1 MGEKGTADW
10 LQALRNWDT
19 SYLTGLTGTE
29 IREKPQYA
37 LADLNAWKT
46 EPVYA
51 DTPCDVLVIGE
62 PVYLLSMKAML
73 QQEMGI
79 SDVRMLCPLA
89 DAPRWLLEQ
98 VEVASVEDV
107 IRQECR
113 KPAGSLPTRFTPGC
127 CRMKKKNSFP
137 CPMKPIRD
145 GIITPICPSSSG
157 RPFRHG

>member
-1 MGEKGTADW
+1 
-10 LQALRNWDT
+10 
-19 SYLTGLTGTE
+19 
-29 IREKPQYA
+29 
-37 LADLNAWKT
+37 
-46 EPVYA
+46 
-51 DTPCDVLVIGE
+51 
-62 PVYLLSMKAML
+62 ML

-113 KPAGSLPTRFTPGC
+113 KARRVIADPIYARLLPDE
-127 CRMKKKNSFP
+127 KKIHFHA
-137 CPMKPIRD
+137 PMKPIRD